1 MLSVETLKIMYETNY
16 ALIESKIFSL
26 NDLENM
32 IPWERKVYIGLHI
45 KSIEEQKERIRQ
57 AKMKNKK
64 IVRG

>member
-1 MLSVETLKIMYETNY
+1 MLSVESLRIMYETNY
-16 ALIESKIFSL
+16 NLIESKIFSL
-26 NDLENM
+26 QELEQM